1 MSVSFEEIGQVQV
14 TCKAQEEVV
23 VGAVVKVTENGTVA
37 PCAKGEVFAGVA
49 MGLSGDGFAAVQV
62 KGFME
67 ANCGED
73 VTAGWNALCADG
85 EGGVE
90 KATDDTGVAL
100 WVWSVENGKAVF
112 CL

>member
-14 TCKAQEEVV
+14 TCKAQEEVAA
-23 VGAVVKVTENGTVA
+23 GQVVKVTENGTVA
-37 PCAKGEVFAGVA
+37 PCAKGEAFAGVA
-49 MGLSGDGFAAVQV
+49 MGLSGDSFAAVQV

-67 ANCGED
+67 ASCGED
-73 VTAGWNALCADG
+73 VTVGWNTLCANG
-85 EGGVE
+85 QGGVE
-90 KATDDTGVAL
+90 KTANEGGVAL